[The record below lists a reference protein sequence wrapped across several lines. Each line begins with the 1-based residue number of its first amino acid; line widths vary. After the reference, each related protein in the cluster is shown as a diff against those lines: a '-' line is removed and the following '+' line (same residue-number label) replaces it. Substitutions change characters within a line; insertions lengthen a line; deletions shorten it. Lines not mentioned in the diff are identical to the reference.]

1 MARTLF
7 IVSCNHPMIFDLVQ
21 RRLYRE
27 ADTEVTL
34 DRRFRE
40 RRRLDHVTGME
51 RRRRTDRRR
60 HDIDTQLTDLG
71 WAVIQRD

>member
-7 IVSCNHPMIFDLVQ
+7 VVSCNNPMIFDMVQ

-27 ADTEVTL
+27 PDTEVTL

-40 RRRLDHVTGME
+40 RRRLDHVAARE
-51 RRRRTDRRR
+51 RRRADRRR
-60 HDIDTQLTDLG
+60 HHIDTQLTDLG
-71 WAVIQRD
+71 WAVIQED

>member
-1 MARTLF
+1 MTRTLF
-7 IVSCNHPMIFDLVQ
+7 VVSCNHPMIFDLVQ

-27 ADTEVTL
+27 PDTEVTL

-40 RRRLDHVTGME
+40 RRRLDHVTGRE
-51 RRRRTDRRR
+51 RRRTDRRR

-71 WAVIQRD
+71 WAVIQLD